1 MVPPEFGPRIGP
13 HSNPVTAGEPAG
25 HCLPA
30 AYGRLPS
37 TAARALHRPAPLFGR
52 GSGVLL
58 PVTACFIGGYSTT
71 FLRLRQGV
79 GGGFFCRCRQGGL
92 LDRRRLEPAPW
103 FPARLRAGAR
113 LSPEKAGGKS
123 AGGKPPGPPSF
134 MARSLLARSFW
145 GLCHIV
151 PVVRLFRC
159 PCTCPDLG
167 AFFWKM
173 LLEHIFLENAFQIGL
188 SIPEEIASLLY
199 QK

>member
-123 AGGKPPGPPSF
+123 AGGPAPWTPFFYGPLVST
-134 MARSLLARSFW
+134 RSFW
-145 GLCHIV
+145 RLWRIV
-151 PVVRLFRC
+151 PVVGLFRDQC
-159 PCTCPDLG
+159 AYPDLG
-167 AFFWKM
+167 AFFRKM
-173 LLEHIFLENAFQIGL
+173 LLEHIFLGKCVPNR
-188 SIPEEIASLLY
+188 S
-199 QK
+199 